1 MELLSPQAQASPEKQ
16 RRPRGRKPGKPLT
29 APELATRRANL
40 EKARAALSEGYPPT
54 AKRLRASRANL
65 AKAIAARRTPRGNAA
80 ARLNALKHGL
90 FAQQT
95 LAESV
100 GRLGE
105 DKEEFDLHLRL
116 FERVFV
122 PADEEEKRTVR
133 RLAQTVWRRL
143 RFFHAQARWEK
154 ERLQSMFAEAPALDR
169 LSLED
174 TLARAEGLA
183 LALLQFEAFYR
194 ELGKLESQVEFWL
207 RKLIRKRSQGKL
219 RWKGFRPRREPGME
233 RFEKEEQVNRFVETW
248 DALSPDEQ
256 AALRD
261 EAQKKLAP
269 NMAGWEREHKT
280 GG

>member
-1 MELLSPQAQASPEKQ
+1 MDVLSPQPQAPPEKQ
-16 RRPRGRKPGKPLT
+16 RRRRGRKPGKPLT
-29 APELATRRANL
+29 ARELATRRANL
-40 EKARAALSEGYPPT
+40 VKARAALSEGYPPT
-54 AKRLRASRANL
+54 EKRLRASRANL
-65 AKAIAARRTPRGNAA
+65 EKAIAARRTPEGNAV

-90 FAQQT
+90 FAKQT

-105 DKEEFDLHLRL
+105 DKEGFDLHLRL

-122 PADEEEKRTVR
+122 PADEEEKRIVR
-133 RLAQTVWRRL
+133 GLAQTVWRRL

-154 ERLQSMFAEAPALDR
+154 ERLQSMFAEAPVPDR

-174 TLARAEGLA
+174 TVARAEGLA
-183 LALLQFEAFYR
+183 LALLQFEAFFR

-207 RKLIRKRSQGKL
+207 RKLIRKRSDGKL

-248 DALSPDEQ
+248 DAMSPDEQ
-256 AALRD
+256 TALRD

-269 NMAGWEREHKT
+269 SMADWEGEHKT